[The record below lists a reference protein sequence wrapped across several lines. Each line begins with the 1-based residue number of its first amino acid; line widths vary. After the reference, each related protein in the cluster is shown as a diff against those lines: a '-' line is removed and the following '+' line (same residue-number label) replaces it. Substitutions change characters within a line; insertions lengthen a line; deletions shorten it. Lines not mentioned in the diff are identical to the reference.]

1 MKPIKLKVYSQAA
14 RNHGIYRHLFKIAF
28 LVGDITQLNQSAPA
42 ITWPVFERLKYI
54 DLRPL
59 RDGPLLAQQLIKGDF

>member
-28 LVGDITQLNQSAPA
+28 LVGDITQLNQSARA
-42 ITWPVFERLKYI
+42 ITWPVFEQLKYI
-54 DLRPL
+54 ELY
-59 RDGPLLAQQLIKGDF
+59 